1 MRWSLEELRNAI
13 RLYRKPT
20 FLKRLVYF
28 PLYFIKGIRIFFF
41 WLFNGYCKQSFY
53 SLDRELLDI
62 LSIRLK
68 LFKKYN
74 KQSYPT
80 RFSSIEEWHK
90 ELQLLIN
97 SVDLLRESIE
107 DSVGSYE
114 LNTKYTMFI
123 TLLQKNFLD
132 LCD

>member
-1 MRWSLEELRNAI
+1 MRWSLEELRTAI
-13 RLYRKPT
+13 RLYRKHT

-28 PLYFIKGIRIFFF
+28 PIYFIKGIRIFFF
-41 WLFNGYCKQSFY
+41 WLFKGYCKQSFY
-53 SLDRELLDI
+53 SLDIELLDM

-74 KQSYPT
+74 KHSYPT

-107 DSVGSYE
+107 DSVSSSE
-114 LNTKYTMFI
+114 LHTKYTMFI
-123 TLLQKNFLD
+123 ALLKKNFLD
-132 LCD
+132 LWD